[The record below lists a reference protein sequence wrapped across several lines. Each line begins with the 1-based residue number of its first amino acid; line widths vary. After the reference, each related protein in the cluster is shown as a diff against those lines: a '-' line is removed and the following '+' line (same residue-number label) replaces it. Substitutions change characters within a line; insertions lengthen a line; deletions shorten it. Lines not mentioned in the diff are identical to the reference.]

1 MHSPKSGHLHVG
13 VDVGSRCHA
22 VAIGLSD
29 GRLLE
34 EFEIPHSAAGFEAFF
49 CRIEA
54 QAKAHPFPVAVAME
68 GYGGHARPLD
78 DLVAE
83 HGWRL
88 FNVNNLKLARFK
100 EIFPAAAKSDR
111 IDTRKTLELLQLRD
125 HLPLA
130 ADVLQ
135 EVMARPAEN
144 DILKRL
150 TRRRRRLVNERVS
163 LTSAMQSDLQAAAPG
178 LVEITREVANL
189 WFLSFLTCRKDL
201 RKLAGVRRKS
211 LLKLPAI
218 GVAYAGRIRAWQKCA
233 CFSRDVGLVGEMIYQ
248 DALRVLE
255 LKRQIKALDDQIALV
270 AAISSLAC
278 RLASIP
284 GFGKVCSA
292 ELAGEIGTIDRFKSE
307 ASLALYLGMATL
319 DHSSGKLHGSKSP
332 KHVNTRAK
340 AAMIV
345 AVDRHRKEVPQSLR
359 YYEKKRSQGK
369 THNQAIR
376 ALGRHLCRVIF
387 KMLRQDR
394 PYRIQPQGDLPGA
407 SDQSISPRAHTA
419 KGGQLTKPPVL
430 DSKNGPPRGEPPK
443 MITSPLAAIGSPACT
458 AAQQ

>member
-1 MHSPKSGHLHVG
+1 MLSPKSRHLHVG
-13 VDVGSRCHA
+13 VDIGSRCHA

-34 EFEIPHSAAGFEAFF
+34 EFEIPHSAAGFEEFF
-49 CRIEA
+49 SRIET
-54 QAKAHPFPVAVAME
+54 QAKDHPFPVAVAME

-78 DLVAE
+78 GLVAE
-83 HGWRL
+83 RGWLL

-111 IDTRKTLELLQLRD
+111 IDTRKTLELLQLRE

-135 EVMARPAEN
+135 EVMARPEEN

-150 TRRRRRLVNERVS
+150 TRRRRRLVNERVG
-163 LTSAMQSDLQAAAPG
+163 LTSVLQSDLQAAAPG

-189 WFLSFLTCRKDL
+189 WFLNFLTCRKDL
-201 RKLAGVRRKS
+201 RKLAGVRRVS

-218 GVAYAGRIRAWQKCA
+218 GVCYADRIQTWQTSA
-233 CFSRDVGLVGEMIYQ
+233 CFSRDAGLVGEMIHQ

-255 LKRQIKALDDQIALV
+255 LKRQIKALDDKIARV
-270 AAISSLAC
+270 AETSSSA
-278 RLASIP
+278 RQLASIP
-284 GFGKVCSA
+284 GFGDVCSA
-292 ELAGEIGTIDRFKSE
+292 ELAGEIGTIARFKSE

-319 DHSSGKLHGSKSP
+319 DHSSGKLRGSKSP

-340 AAMIV
+340 AAMMT
-345 AVDRHRKEVPQSLR
+345 AVDRHRKEVAQSQR

-369 THNQAIR
+369 MHNQAIR

-387 KMLRQDR
+387 KMLSQDR
-394 PYRIQPQGDLPGA
+394 PYRIDTQGDLPGA
-407 SDQSISPRAHTA
+407 PDETIHPQSCPDNCHRT
-419 KGGQLTKPPVL
+419 GGPPAV
-430 DSKNGPPRGEPPK
+430 DRENGPSKDEPFKVIP
-443 MITSPLAAIGSPACT
+443 SPLAAKGSPACT
-458 AAQQ
+458 AGPP